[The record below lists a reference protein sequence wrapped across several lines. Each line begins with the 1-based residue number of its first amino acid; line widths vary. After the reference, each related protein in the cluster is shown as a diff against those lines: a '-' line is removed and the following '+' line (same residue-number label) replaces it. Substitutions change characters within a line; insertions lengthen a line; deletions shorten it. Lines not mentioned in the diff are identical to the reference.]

1 MFKNHESFGESLS
14 SRKRFVG
21 GVNIMNFGN
30 LKKWVVKH
38 VRLHWTSWQWNYCD
52 ICKFYGN
59 TEIPGGFPFGGQE
72 IRATQWG

>member
-38 VRLHWTSWQWNYCD
+38 VRLH
-52 ICKFYGN
+52 
-59 TEIPGGFPFGGQE
+59 
-72 IRATQWG
+72 